1 MQLTD
6 FTGDAS
12 ASYRK
17 HPGGLQGWDKS
28 SLLSS
33 CPMRSQFWC
42 DAFLLKPAGAAVAPA
57 QCPLRGRSS
66 SAAIAVF
73 PPWRPAVE
81 RIQPKISANAVAR
94 PYLDPLP
101 GGPSFL
107 LIGDVRKL
115 LPQRPARPAA
125 SRGSES
131 RQPEHERPGGPCR
144 TLRRRNRSHDRVHEF
159 VQHVGA
165 NETPQ
170 HSEGV
175 LGGFAEQPVIRLG
188 RRLSAYAGFHERRA
202 TRNNH
207 GRAPERRGG

>member
-1 MQLTD
+1 
-6 FTGDAS
+6 
-12 ASYRK
+12 
-17 HPGGLQGWDKS
+17 
-28 SLLSS
+28 
-33 CPMRSQFWC
+33 MRSQFWC

-57 QCPLRGRSS
+57 QCPLRGRSW

-73 PPWRPAVE
+73 LPLASGRRAHPIQNLGQRRCQTLPRSPTRRP
-81 RIQPKISANAVAR
+81 ILP
-94 PYLDPLP
+94 LD
-101 GGPSFL
+101 
-107 LIGDVRKL
+107 RRRT
-115 LPQRPARPAA
+115 QAPAA
-125 SRGSES
+125 TARSPGRISRK
-131 RQPEHERPGGPCR
+131 RKPAARARKTWRPCR
-144 TLRRRNRSHDRVHEF
+144 TLRRRNRSHDRMHEF